1 MRSKTRSIKIP
12 HSISDAGE
20 HRARELGYSSL
31 NAYIVSL
38 MRYDLLVRCPH
49 QMTLPIARMRMEDQ
63 DTIDDQLL
71 KLEGQNRKAQKAFFN
86 ALVHRLLGEGVSLE
100 MCPTCER
107 L

>member
-12 HSISDAGE
+12 HSISDAGD

-49 QMTLPIARMRMEDQ
+49 LVTLPIARMRMDDQ
-63 DTIDDQLL
+63 DKIDDHLFQ
-71 KLEGQNRKAQKAFFN
+71 LEGQSRKAQRALFN
-86 ALVHRLLGEGVSLE
+86 ALVRRLMGEGVSLE
-100 MCPTCER
+100 MCPACKR
-107 L
+107 V